1 MKIQYIVACFFALS
15 LSFAQSNDDFN
26 KWSVEVNAGQSKGIT
41 PFTENYYSSNPKDY
55 FNITNVNHYDLGFRY
70 MFNQYFGTKLDFGYD
85 TFKNEEGSGSLPFE
99 SKFYSVSIQ
108 GVINLTNVLHFN
120 TFTKRFGLLVHG
132 GLKVSQFSPSFGV
145 HKEVTEDNGGVV
157 IGFTP
162 QFRISNRFAATLDY
176 STLTNLRQHYNWD
189 GAALSNR
196 DNNLTGKMSTVS
208 LGITYYIGR
217 KADVHADW
225 YYDSVQE
232 VKKAKVDDEAR
243 KRLDELETMLQD
255 TDKDG
260 IADYLDFENNTPGG
274 VAVDS
279 RGRFVDVNGN
289 SVPDELE
296 GGKVIPGSNGVN
308 GTSTN
313 GGFAGNASNVN
324 YDAIKS
330 LVENEYVN
338 IFFDLNSHIPSQS
351 SSNNLLVILNFM
363 KKYPASKIQLIG
375 YADSRGGAELNKNL
389 SSKRS
394 TFVLNYLVKNG
405 IDANRI
411 STEARGVDATYSSD
425 SKEIDF
431 RMARRVTVILVKE

>member
-1 MKIQYIVACFFALS
+1 M
-15 LSFAQSNDDFN
+15 
-26 KWSVEVNAGQSKGIT
+26 
-41 PFTENYYSSNPKDY
+41 
-55 FNITNVNHYDLGFRY
+55 
-70 MFNQYFGTKLDFGYD
+70 
-85 TFKNEEGSGSLPFE
+85 
-99 SKFYSVSIQ
+99 
-108 GVINLTNVLHFN
+108 
-120 TFTKRFGLLVHG
+120 
-132 GLKVSQFSPSFGV
+132 
-145 HKEVTEDNGGVV
+145 
-157 IGFTP
+157 
-162 QFRISNRFAATLDY
+162 
-176 STLTNLRQHYNWD
+176 
-189 GAALSNR
+189 SNR
-196 DNNLTGKMSTVS
+196 DNNLTGKMATVS

-225 YYDSVQE
+225 YSDSVQE

-279 RGRFVDVNGN
+279 RGRFIDVNGN

-296 GGKVIPGSNGVN
+296 GGKVIPGTNGVN
-308 GTSTN
+308 GVSTN
-313 GGFAGNASNVN
+313 GAVAGSSMN

-375 YADSRGGAELNKNL
+375 YADSRGGTELNKNL

-394 TFVLNYLVKNG
+394 NFVLNYLVKNG
-405 IDANRI
+405 IDAARI
-411 STEARGVDATYSSD
+411 TTEARGVDATYISD